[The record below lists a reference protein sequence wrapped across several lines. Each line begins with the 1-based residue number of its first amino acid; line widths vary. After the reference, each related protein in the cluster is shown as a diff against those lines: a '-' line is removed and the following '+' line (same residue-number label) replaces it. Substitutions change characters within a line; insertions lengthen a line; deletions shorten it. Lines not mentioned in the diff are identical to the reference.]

1 MSSVTSVTGSTSAAQ
16 TGNTLDTIG
25 ATQDRFL
32 KLLVAQMK
40 NQDPLNPLDNA
51 QVTSQLA
58 QLSTV
63 SGINKLGELVQSL
76 SNSFSQTQSLQAT
89 SMIGRGILTEGS
101 SIVLNKGTAIGGFEL
116 PSSADQVVLQVKDS
130 KGNVIHAT
138 NLGAQN
144 AGVSIF
150 QWDGKRDDGTVAP
163 DGVYRFEAQALQS
176 GKAVAAT
183 RLTHGTVAS
192 VSLGGNDVQ
201 LNLLNL
207 GAVNLAQVK
216 QVM

>member
-1 MSSVTSVTGSTSAAQ
+1 MTPISATTGSAAKTQ
-16 TGNTLDTIG
+16 ESSQDVVG

-32 KLLVAQMK
+32 KLLVAQMR

-63 SGINKLGELVQSL
+63 SGINKLGELVQTL
-76 SNSFSQTQSLQAT
+76 STSFSQTQSLQAT

-101 SIVLNKGTAIGGFEL
+101 SVVLNQGTALGGFEL
-116 PSSADQVVLQVKDS
+116 PSAAEQVVLQVKDAG
-130 KGNVIHAT
+130 GNVIHAT
-138 NLGAQN
+138 NLGPQQ
-144 AGVSIF
+144 AGISVF
-150 QWDGKRDDGTVAP
+150 QWDGLRDDGTRAP
-163 DGVYRFEAQALQS
+163 DGNYRFEVEALANGQ
-176 GKAVAAT
+176 AVAAT

-192 VSLGGNDVQ
+192 VSLGTGEVQ

-207 GAVNLAQVK
+207 GAVNLAQIK